1 MIWLYSLIM
10 RETRDNNRYKFFIYL
25 SLFWI
30 IIAWGAY
37 LLSLAGI
44 FYWWSVSLLIALV
57 AAGSIRFVFSALIKT
72 SPGFILFNLLFIACS
87 VTFVYFSAPTIFSG
101 RDQASISQAAIRL
114 AQNGQL
120 AFSTPVSNDFFA
132 INNIQKEKI
141 KNCLIDK
148 LNDFQEENFLKKNFY
163 QAYCQALTST
173 KAFNFPGFYYTDEG
187 RLVTQFPL
195 AYIAW
200 LAIFYSF
207 LGLPGFAVANGI
219 LLYVFFLAFFLLI
232 EKLTAKK
239 ERNIKERI
247 SLQIFSFIIPA
258 SSFCF
263 MWFSKFTL
271 TENMAVSLLWTGLLA
286 TILFFES
293 TQSEKIK
300 KPEFILFF
308 LSLGLLIFTRIEGL
322 AFFIMGV
329 ALLFIN
335 KKSRRIIKKHF
346 LPLTVLFLA
355 VIFVIFLWNLVVD
368 IYLYKSILKASLEN
382 IQENAKDLNK
392 SNSLLSIFDLFKVL
406 GLYGILT
413 PIFFGLGGIFYFL
426 KQKKYLQLIPL
437 FIVLP
442 ALIYLISPQITP
454 EHPWMLRRFSFAIL
468 PLFLFYSL
476 LPLGHLSG
484 KKKLVWGLVVF
495 PVILFFN
502 FKPFVNYLTFIP
514 TKNLLADTQALSQKF
529 SPTDLILV
537 DQLATGDKYEMMAD
551 PLNSVFGKSAVY
563 FFNYQDLEKI
573 DTTQYS
579 RIYLLAPTDKKDY
592 YQKIF
597 SKESLVLIDKYEI
610 KSDRLISEKSLSTL
624 PRRETQTVQGLIFQ
638 ILP

>member
-1 MIWLYSLIM
+1 M

>member
-1 MIWLYSLIM
+1 M
-10 RETRDNNRYKFFIYL
+10 RETRDKNRYKFFIYL

-30 IIAWGAY
+30 IVAWGAY

-44 FYWWSVSLLIALV
+44 FYWWSISLLIALV
-57 AAGSIRFVFSALIKT
+57 TAGSIRFILSALVKT
-72 SPGFILFNLLFIACS
+72 SPGFILFNLLFIICS
-87 VTFVYFSAPTIFSG
+87 VTFVYFSAPTVFSG
-101 RDQASISQAAIRL
+101 RDQASISQASIRL

-120 AFSTPVSNDFFA
+120 AFSTSVSKDFFT

-141 KNCLIDK
+141 KNCLIDN
-148 LNDFQEENFLKKNFY
+148 LDDFQEENFLKKNFY
-163 QAYCQALTST
+163 QAYCQALNST
-173 KAFNFPGFYYTDEG
+173 KAFNFPGFYYTDAG
-187 RLVTQFPL
+187 NLVTQFPL

-200 LAIFYSF
+200 LALFYSF

-219 LLYVFFLAFFLLI
+219 LLYIFFLAFFLLS

-239 ERNIKERI
+239 DRDPKEKI
-247 SLQIFSFIIPA
+247 IIQIFSFIIPV

-263 MWFSKFTL
+263 MWFGKFTL
-271 TENMAVSLLWTGLLA
+271 TENMAAPLLWTGLLA
-286 TILFFES
+286 IVLFFES
-293 TQSEKIK
+293 TKSERIK

-308 LSLGLLIFTRIEGL
+308 LSLGLLIFTRIEGV
-322 AFFIMGV
+322 AFFILGV
-329 ALLFIN
+329 TLIFIN
-335 KKSRRIIKKHF
+335 KESRAIVKKHF
-346 LPLTVLFLA
+346 LPLTILFLA
-355 VIFVIFLWNLVVD
+355 VIFIIFLWNLVVD

-392 SNSLLSIFDLFKVL
+392 SNSLLSIVDLFKVL
-406 GLYGILT
+406 NLYGILA

-426 KQKKYLQLIPL
+426 KQKKYLPLLPL

-468 PLFLFYSL
+468 PLFLLYSL

-484 KKKLVWGLVVF
+484 KKKFIWGAIVF

-514 TKNLLADTQALSQKF
+514 TKNLFADTQILSQKF

-551 PLNSVFGKSAVY
+551 PLNSIFGKNAVY
-563 FFNYQDLEKI
+563 FFNHQDLEKI
-573 DTTQYS
+573 NTTQYS
-579 RIYLLAPTDKKDY
+579 RIYLLAPTDKQEY

-597 SKESLVLIDKYEI
+597 SKESLVLIDKYEV
-610 KSDRLISEKSLSTL
+610 KSDRLISEKSPSAL
-624 PRRETQTVQGLIFQ
+624 PRRETQIVQGLIFQ